1 MAGVP
6 YSFGYSNTSAV
17 QRQPIF
23 SSSVWWVGLDQLPL
37 TPSGPYVQSA
47 TAAFGVAT
55 GSTSTRFPC
64 IFSAPTATF
73 TGMIPGNFGNGTAY
87 QPTLLGTRNGATDVP
102 IPYNPSLWVA
112 DSDLGVLEFTTPPAS
127 LGFLP
132 PFILSYWQYTQEGN
146 VFIPGNLSVC
156 GDIQVDGNITVNGPA
171 TFNSNV
177 GISGPLYVSGS
188 AIFNSSV
195 GVSGVLRMTVATG
208 GSGVFNSLAATTLP
222 SYFIYNG
229 NDIPAPSLNLPSAS
243 SYTGV
248 RLTIKSAGAGVEPAE
263 IFGQLLRFGEYV
275 PSQPSTLLGK
285 GEQIE
290 LFSDGA
296 YWIADRT

>member
-1 MAGVP
+1 
-6 YSFGYSNTSAV
+6 
-17 QRQPIF
+17 
-23 SSSVWWVGLDQLPL
+23 
-37 TPSGPYVQSA
+37 
-47 TAAFGVAT
+47 
-55 GSTSTRFPC
+55 
-64 IFSAPTATF
+64 
-73 TGMIPGNFGNGTAY
+73 MIPGNFGNGTAY
-87 QPTLLGTRNGATDVP
+87 QPSLLGTRNGATDVP

-112 DSDLGVLEFTTPPAS
+112 DSDLGVLEFTTPPTS
-127 LGFLP
+127 LGYLP

-156 GDIQVDGNITVNGPA
+156 GDIQVDGNITANGPA

-177 GISGPLYVSGS
+177 GISGPLYVSGPATFNS
-188 AIFNSSV
+188 NVGISGPLYVSGPATFNSNVGISGPLYVSGPAIFNSSV

-229 NDIPAPSLNLPSAS
+229 NDIPAPSLKLPLAS

-248 RLTIKSAGAGVEPAE
+248 RLTIKSAGASVEPAE
-263 IFGQLLRFGEYV
+263 ILSQPVPTASGQLILFSEYV
-275 PSQPSTLLGK
+275 PSQPSTTLGK
-285 GEQIE
+285 GEQIV